1 MSLFVLYGINML
13 KDDLKENF
21 TVGLVLLIVF
31 ILAFLLYL
39 PGLKGGFL
47 FDDYPNLEGLEAY
60 TYQYNF
66 AEAKKFVESGFS
78 GPTGRPIAL
87 ASFLTQA
94 SAWPNDP
101 YPFKLINLFIH
112 LICGLLL
119 YWVIF
124 LLLKSYQYDKHK
136 STCIALIATTMWLL
150 HPYLVS
156 TVLYVIQRMAQLSL
170 LFSLLAILGYL
181 KGRSFLPINKIK
193 SYLIMSISIGV
204 GTVLATY
211 SKENG
216 ALTPLLILVIEFLHP
231 KGAVKPHKFWR
242 IIFLW
247 LPSVAIVILLLKE
260 LNFAENLWPNR
271 NFNQKERLLTETRIL
286 LDYLGNLYIPR
297 FEKHGLYQD
306 GIIISQSIFSP
317 MTTLIS
323 VISILIM
330 IITAFFYKNKYPLF
344 SLAILFF
351 FASHLMESTLIGLE
365 IYFEHRNYVG
375 AIFLFLPIAALIYY
389 VYENKSK
396 KIAIFICTIALIFLG
411 FMTHE
416 RTKLWGDKENLTLYW
431 AQNSPNSPRAQ
442 YEIVNYLIANN
453 RMDQAEN
460 FLESAVVRLPDSAF
474 LNVYLLT
481 VKINNGAAHGQDY
494 IDTYNCLQ
502 NQRFDVQALKAI
514 ELLVEIVIDKN
525 VHKDMENTLTLLKKL
540 DQLVNK
546 NVFYTYWRI
555 SPYLQAQI
563 YLRLGQP
570 IDAFQYYQESLRRF
584 NRVEFGLK
592 MVAELASQGY
602 SEEAKLM
609 LDQVV
614 KLKDANSIKYKDDI
628 ENLYQHI
635 Q

>member
-1 MSLFVLYGINML
+1 ML
-13 KDDLKENF
+13 KDNLKENLI
-21 TVGLVLLIVF
+21 VGFVLLIVC
-31 ILAFLLYL
+31 ILAFLLYM
-39 PGLKGGFL
+39 PGLKGDFL
-47 FDDYPNLEGLEAY
+47 FDDYPNLAGLEAY

-66 AEAKKFVESGFS
+66 AEAKKFVENGFS

-87 ASFLTQA
+87 ASFLSQA
-94 SAWPNDP
+94 SAWPSNP

-136 STCIALIATTMWLL
+136 SAWIALIATTMWLL

-181 KGRSFLPINKIK
+181 KGRSYLLTNKIK

-247 LPSVAIVILLLKE
+247 LPSIAIVLLLLKE
-260 LNFAENLWPNR
+260 LNFADNLWPNR
-271 NFNQKERLLTETRIL
+271 NFNQKERLLTETRVL
-286 LDYLGNLYIPR
+286 LDYLSNLYIPR

-317 MTTLIS
+317 MTTLIA
-323 VISILIM
+323 VVSILVL
-330 IITAFFYKNKYPLF
+330 IITAFIYKKKYPLF

-351 FASHLMESTLIGLE
+351 FVSHLMESTLIGLE

-375 AIFLFLPIAALIYY
+375 AIFLFLPIATLIYY
-389 VYENKSK
+389 VYENKNK
-396 KIAIFICTIALIFLG
+396 KIAISIFIVVLIFLG
-411 FMTHE
+411 FMTYE
-416 RTKLWGDKENLTLYW
+416 RTKLWGNKEKLTLYW
-431 AQNSPNSPRAQ
+431 AQNSPDSPRAQ
-442 YEIVNYLIANN
+442 YEIANYLIAKK

-460 FLESAVVRLPDSAF
+460 FLESAVVRLPESAF

-481 VKINNGAAHGQDY
+481 VKINNGTANEQDY

-502 NQRFDVQALKAI
+502 NQRFDVQASKAI
-514 ELLVEIVIDKN
+514 ELLVEIVREKN
-525 VHKDMENTLTLLKKL
+525 VHKDMRNTLTLLKKL
-540 DQLVNK
+540 DKLVNK
-546 NVFYTYWRI
+546 NVFYAYWRA

-563 YLRLGQP
+563 YLQLGQP
-570 IDAFQYYQESLRRF
+570 VDALQCYQESLRRV
-584 NRVEFGLK
+584 NRVESGLK

-602 SEEAKLM
+602 SKEAKLM

-614 KLKDANSIKYKDDI
+614 RLKDPKSLKYKDDI

>member
-1 MSLFVLYGINML
+1 M
-13 KDDLKENF
+13 LKEN
-21 TVGLVLLIVF
+21 LRNQILIISALALIF
-31 ILAFLLYL
+31 LLAFLMYL
-39 PGLKGGFL
+39 PGLKGSFL
-47 FDDYPNLEGLEAY
+47 FDDYPNLAGLETYA
-60 TYQYNF
+60 YQYSF

-78 GPTGRPIAL
+78 GPTGRPVAL
-87 ASFLTQA
+87 VSFLTQA
-94 SAWPNDP
+94 PAWPSDP

-136 STCIALIATTMWLL
+136 SAWIALIATTMWLL

-170 LFSLLAILGYL
+170 LFSLLTILGYL
-181 KGRSFLPINKIK
+181 KGRSYLLTNKIK

-231 KGAVKPHKFWR
+231 KGAIKPHKLWR

-247 LPSVAIVILLLKE
+247 LPSIAIVILLLKE
-260 LNFAENLWPNR
+260 LNFADNLWPNR
-271 NFNQKERLLTETRIL
+271 NFNQKERLLTEARVL
-286 LDYLGNLYIPR
+286 LDYLSNLYVPR

-323 VISILIM
+323 VVSILVF

-344 SLAILFF
+344 ALAILFF
-351 FASHLMESTLIGLE
+351 FVSHLMESTLIGLE

-389 VYENKSK
+389 IYENKNK
-396 KIAIFICTIALIFLG
+396 KIAISIFIVVLIFLG
-411 FMTHE
+411 FMTYE
-416 RTKLWGDKENLTLYW
+416 RTKLWGNKEKLTLYW
-431 AQNSPNSPRAQ
+431 AQNSPDSPRAQ

-460 FLESAVVRLPDSAF
+460 FLESAVVRLPESAF

-481 VKINNGAAHGQDY
+481 VKINNGAANEQDY
-494 IDTYNCLQ
+494 IDTYNRLQ
-502 NQRFDVQALKAI
+502 NQRFDVQASKAI
-514 ELLVEIVIDKN
+514 ELLVEIVREKN
-525 VHKDMENTLTLLKKL
+525 VHKDMENTLTFLKKL
-540 DQLVNK
+540 DKLVNK
-546 NVFYTYWRI
+546 NVFYAYWRV

-563 YLRLGQP
+563 YLQLGQP
-570 IDAFQYYQESLRRF
+570 VDAFQCYQESLRRF
-584 NRVEFGLK
+584 NRVESGLK